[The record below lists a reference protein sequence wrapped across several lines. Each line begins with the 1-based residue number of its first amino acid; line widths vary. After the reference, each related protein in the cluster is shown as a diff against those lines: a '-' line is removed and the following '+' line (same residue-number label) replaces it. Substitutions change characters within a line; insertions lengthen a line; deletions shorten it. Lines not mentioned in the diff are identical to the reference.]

1 MRVQGYA
8 PRLDSM
14 KQETADSIFNAQFT
28 DTLRTVSLI
37 ERELKH
43 DISEWRQVIFDI
55 ADHYAD
61 ADSIPFSI
69 GYLADS
75 TSADKSFR
83 KMAAMA
89 AIEYD
94 TLGWARSLLDSVA
107 IEDGNDSAFYQ
118 FTDLALSLREDSLS
132 WFAMDSM
139 QRTIIQGLAATSF
152 EVKVNAEAVL
162 SLIGDTLFPHIPEPL
177 PDSGY
182 FRMAEQTQP
191 QTQVYQQDKN
201 KFKVYPNPS
210 ESSFT
215 LSYSL
220 ANKSTIEVTLS
231 DLTGRTL
238 FNKRLTD
245 TEFGE
250 LIFDPGSC
258 NGMYIL
264 RISDELKQ
272 IYNQKLVCLSK

>member
-28 DTLRTVSLI
+28 DTLRTVSLL
-37 ERELKH
+37 ERELKQ

-182 FRMAEQTQP
+182 FKMAPSAPSREP
-191 QTQVYQQDKN
+191 QTAAKDL
-201 KFKVYPNPS
+201 FKAYPNPFSGTFNLAYNLDS
-210 ESSFT
+210 ETSDVLVEIYDITGKLQWETRLNNIKTGEKTF
-215 LSYSL
+215 SL
-220 ANKSTIEVTLS
+220 P
-231 DLTGRTL
+231 D
-238 FNKRLTD
+238 
-245 TEFGE
+245 
-250 LIFDPGSC
+250 C
-258 NGMYIL
+258 NGLYVL
-264 RISDELKQ
+264 RISSGRANLYQ
-272 IYNQKLVCLSK
+272 TKLICIK